1 MNSFCIIGLGKF
13 GTSLAS
19 ALANSGKQVMVID
32 TDAEKVTLMADSV
45 TNAVIGDATNINLLK
60 ASGVSDYDCAIVCMT
75 ENISDIILVTIQL
88 KELGVNHVISRA
100 VNDGHKKVLEHIGAD
115 EIVYPE
121 HDMGERLAF
130 RLSNASITDFVQF
143 KGYKV
148 VEFTVPDSWVGNNLI
163 TLNLRKAFGVNIIAV
178 RDTRGVIDVSPSPT
192 RDFKAGEIVSVVGDD
207 HDIDRMTEKIR

>member
-13 GTSLAS
+13 GTSLAN
-19 ALANSGKQVMVID
+19 ALADAGKQVMIID
-32 TDAEKVTLMADSV
+32 TDPEKVTDIADRM
-45 TNAVIGDATNINLLK
+45 TNAIIGDATNMNLLK
-60 ASGVSDYDCAIVCMT
+60 ASGVADYDCAVVCMT

-88 KELGVNHVISRA
+88 KELGVKYVISRA

-115 EIVYPE
+115 EITYPE

-148 VEFTVPDSWVGNNLI
+148 VELTVPESWVGKDLI
-163 TLNLRKAFGVNIIAV
+163 TLNLRKAFGVNVIAV
-178 RDTRGVIDVSPSPT
+178 RYNDGRIDVSPSPT
-192 RDFKAGEIVSVVGDD
+192 REFNAGEIVSVVGDD
-207 HDIDRMTEKIR
+207 NDIDRMTEKIR